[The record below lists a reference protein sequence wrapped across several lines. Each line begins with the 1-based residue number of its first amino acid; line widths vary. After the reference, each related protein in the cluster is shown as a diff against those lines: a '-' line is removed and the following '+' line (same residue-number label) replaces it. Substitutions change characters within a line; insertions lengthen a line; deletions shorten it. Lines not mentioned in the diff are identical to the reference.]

1 MLKIGLTGGIGCG
14 KSVVSACFSEWGAY
28 IFDADEEAKKIL
40 RENETAQSEIIAEFG
55 TDVLGLD
62 NKIDKKKLSRIA
74 FQDEYHQLR
83 INTTI
88 HPYIFREIDSRFDK
102 ITKKGKHNLFV
113 LDAALIYESGA
124 DTHMDYV
131 IVVTSRMG
139 LRTERVMQRGG
150 LTREEFLQRVDLQ
163 WPDKD
168 KIRLADFVIQNN
180 STEDS
185 VRQEAKLIFDKLL

>member
-14 KSVVSACFSEWGAY
+14 KSVVSTFFAEWGSY
-28 IFDADEEAKKIL
+28 IFDADKEAKKIL
-40 RENETAQSEIIAEFG
+40 TENETAQSEIIAEFG
-55 TDVLGLD
+55 TDVLGVD

-88 HPYIFREIDSRFDK
+88 HPYIFREIDAQFDK
-102 ITKKGKHNLFV
+102 INKKGKYNLFV

-124 DTHMDYV
+124 DAHMDYV

-163 WPDKD
+163 WPDED
-168 KIRLADFVIQNN
+168 KIHLADFVIQNN
-180 STEDS
+180 STESS
-185 VRQEAKLIFDKLL
+185 VKQEAKIIYDKLL